1 MQNPTDDDWAAVKQ
15 ILRYLK
21 ATLSYGLHLLWS
33 PSSLLSAYSD
43 PNWARCPDDHRS
55 TSGYC
60 VSWAQPYIMEFLQTN
75 YNVLIKH
82 KIRILGVLPMLHDL
96 GLHSSLPPVLW
107 CDNLG
112 APYLAANPIFH
123 ARTNHIKI
131 DFHLIR
137 EKVENKNLDAKFILP
152 KYQLAH
158 IFSKGLSLQSFTFL
172 RDKLNV
178 QHGSWNLRRHIVRIL
193 TKLSVI
199 RVN

>member
-1 MQNPTDDDWAAVKQ
+1 
-15 ILRYLK
+15 
-21 ATLSYGLHLLWS
+21 
-33 PSSLLSAYSD
+33 
-43 PNWARCPDDHRS
+43 
-55 TSGYC
+55 
-60 VSWAQPYIMEFLQTN
+60 
-75 YNVLIKH
+75 
-82 KIRILGVLPMLHDL
+82 MLHDL

-123 ARTNHIKI
+123 ARTNHIEI

-152 KYQLAH
+152 KYQLAD
-158 IFSKGLSLQSFTFL
+158 IFSEGLSLQSFTFL

-178 QHGSWNLRRHIVRIL
+178 QHGSLNLRRHIVRTR